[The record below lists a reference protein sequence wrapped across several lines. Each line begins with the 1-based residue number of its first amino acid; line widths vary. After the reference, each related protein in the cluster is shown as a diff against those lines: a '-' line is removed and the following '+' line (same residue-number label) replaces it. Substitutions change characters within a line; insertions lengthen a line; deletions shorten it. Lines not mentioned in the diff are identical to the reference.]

1 MMRPISQPPV
11 WARHSTPLRLPVFE
25 RELHSHPDRLFSE
38 YIVHG
43 LRDGFRIGYCRQ
55 GQRLRSRGRNHPS
68 SLANAAI
75 VSSKIAAEVAAGRL
89 VGPLPTNA
97 VDQVHTSP
105 IGLIP
110 KGHTGTKWR
119 MIVDLSSPSSGSVND
134 GISEELCSLKYA
146 SLDDAVKLVKQLGPG
161 TQLVKMDL
169 RDAYRMIPIHPEDQ
183 HLLAIEWQGATYVD
197 RALPFGLRSAPKIFS
212 AMADAMTWILFTRGV
227 RFVLHY
233 LDDFLLVGPPDSS
246 EAATARARAE
256 ITFDDLGVPIASHKT
271 EGPSSCVIFLG
282 ILIDTDNLRLQ
293 AARGKSDTHS
303 PISAE
308 ECCKESLYTEG
319 DGISAWPSSL
329 AVESK
334 KRVQRRINW
343 YSNDIGIKICEMFHT
358 ITYTKST

>member
-293 AARGKSDTHS
+293 LPEEKVTRIRQLVQRSVARRACTRR
-303 PISAE
+303 E
-308 ECCKESLYTEG
+308 MESLLG
-319 DGISAWPSSL
+319 HLVWLLKAKKGSN
-329 AVESK
+329 VEL
-334 KRVQRRINW
+334 
-343 YSNDIGIKICEMFHT
+343 IGIVT
-358 ITYTKST
+358 ILVSKYVKCFTL